1 MKFDASLQPLLKLF
15 LIVIMLSYVIIKTP
29 DKYAFYNKS

>member
-1 MKFDASLQPLLKLF
+1 MKFDAALPPLLKLF

-29 DKYAFYNKS
+29 DNYVFYTKS